1 MHFVE
6 EGKKKE
12 KEKEKKK
19 LDYLIVCLCFF
30 FTLYSVLPNVGNR
43 SSKVLLYTIMKIF
56 REIL

>member
-12 KEKEKKK
+12 KEKEKKFR
-19 LDYLIVCLCFF
+19 LFDSLFVFF